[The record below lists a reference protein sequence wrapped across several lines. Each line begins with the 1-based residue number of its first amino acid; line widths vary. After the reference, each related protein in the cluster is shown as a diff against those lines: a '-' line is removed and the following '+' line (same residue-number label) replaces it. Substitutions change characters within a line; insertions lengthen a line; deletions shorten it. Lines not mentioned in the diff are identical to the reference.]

1 MAQWSL
7 YLVRTRAGALYAG
20 VSTDVGRRLA
30 EHGGARGAKALRSR
44 GPLALAYH
52 VAIGSRAL
60 AQAAEARVKRL
71 PKRYKESLVAAAPDR
86 ERLLAALGLA
96 PPA

>member
-7 YLVRTRAGALYAG
+7 YLVRTRAGALYTG
-20 VSTDVGRRLA
+20 VATDVARRLA

-44 GPLALAYH
+44 GPLALVYQ
-52 VAIGSRAL
+52 VPIGDRAL

-71 PKRYKESLVAAAPDR
+71 PRQRKESIVAALPDR
-86 ERLLAALGLA
+86 DALLEALGLA
-96 PPA
+96 RPG